1 MFFSCARKISAV
13 CLISLALTGCFDK
26 EETHSVEWFSNHNAE
41 RAETVKRCSDNP
53 GELGNTP
60 NCKNAI
66 AAEQKA
72 SSGSLRHI
80 NNW

>member
-1 MFFSCARKISAV
+1 MKSLMFKDGHSAPVGNIYCIGRSYAEHIS
-13 CLISLALTGCFDK
+13 
-26 EETHSVEWFSNHNAE
+26 
-41 RAETVKRCSDNP
+41 
-53 GELGNTP
+53 ELGNTP